1 MYLPEQILFMNPEV
15 DFYFKKSKKW
25 QKELVLLRSI
35 ILAFPLSEE
44 LKWGVPC
51 YTWSSNPSSKRRN
64 ILLIHEFKEYCALLF
79 FKGALLNDPDKML
92 VQQTENV
99 QAARQLRFTGD
110 EEILTGTANIK
121 SLISEAIAVEEAGL
135 KVPKKETKSYEIV
148 EEFQLALDKN
158 PNLLKGFQ
166 SLSPGRQRAYLLY
179 FSSAKQSKTRH
190 SRIDKYMAKII
201 NGQGKDD

>member
-1 MYLPEQILFMNPEV
+1 MNPEV

-51 YTWSSNPSSKRRN
+51 YTWSSNPSSKRSN

-190 SRIDKYMAKII
+190 SRIEKYKAKII

>member
-1 MYLPEQILFMNPEV
+1 MNPKV

-25 QKELVLLRSI
+25 QKELILLRSI
-35 ILAFPLSEE
+35 ILDFPLSEE

-51 YTWSSNPSSKRRN
+51 YTWSPNPRSKGRN

-79 FKGALLNDPDKML
+79 FKGMLLNDPDKIL

-99 QAARQLRFTGD
+99 QAARQMRFTD
-110 EEILTGTANIK
+110 EEEILTGTANIK
-121 SLISEAIAVEEAGL
+121 SLISEAISVEEAGL
-135 KVPKKETKSYEIV
+135 KVPKRETKSYEIV
-148 EEFQLALDKN
+148 EEFQLAMDN
-158 PNLLKGFQ
+158 DPNLLKGFQ

-179 FSSAKQSKTRH
+179 FSSAKQSKTRL
-190 SRIDKYMAKII
+190 SRIDKYKAKIL

>member
-1 MYLPEQILFMNPEV
+1 MNPEV

-25 QKELVLLRSI
+25 QKELILLRSI
-35 ILAFPLSEE
+35 ILDFPLSEE

-51 YTWSSNPSSKRRN
+51 YTWSSNPTSKASN

-79 FKGALLNDPDKML
+79 FKGVLLNDPDKIL

-99 QAARQLRFTGD
+99 QAARQIRFTGQ
-110 EEILTGTANIK
+110 EEVLRRTANIK

-135 KVPKKETKSYEIV
+135 KVPKRETKSYEIV
-148 EEFQLALDKN
+148 EEFQLAMDN
-158 PNLLKGFQ
+158 EPNLLKGFQ

-179 FSSAKQSKTRH
+179 FSSAKQSKTRL
-190 SRIDKYMAKII
+190 SRIDKYKAKII